1 LASLENQQSE
11 KPLFEFCNLGIFFLL
26 GWLKICD
33 FFMNFVD
40 VGFLILKKKF
50 WIFYEYREDGDED
63 EE

>member
-1 LASLENQQSE
+1 
-11 KPLFEFCNLGIFFLL
+11 
-26 GWLKICD
+26 
-33 FFMNFVD
+33 MNFVD